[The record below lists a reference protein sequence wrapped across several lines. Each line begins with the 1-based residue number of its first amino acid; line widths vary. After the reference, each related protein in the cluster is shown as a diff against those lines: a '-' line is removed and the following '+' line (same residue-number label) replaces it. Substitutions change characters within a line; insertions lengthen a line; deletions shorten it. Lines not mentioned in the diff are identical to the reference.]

1 MIDVVVVMMIHFFQE
16 VFDLLQMQDKES
28 AHEQDVSSLTQRI
41 EKLEHELQQYREV
54 NSDAELK
61 YKVS

>member
-1 MIDVVVVMMIHFFQE
+1 M
-16 VFDLLQMQDKES
+16 LQMQDKDS
-28 AHEQDVSSLTQRI
+28 AHEHEISLLTQRI

-54 NSDAELK
+54 NTDAELK

>member
-1 MIDVVVVMMIHFFQE
+1 
-16 VFDLLQMQDKES
+16 
-28 AHEQDVSSLTQRI
+28 LTQRI

-61 YKVS
+61 YKVSWSAFYK

>member
-1 MIDVVVVMMIHFFQE
+1 
-16 VFDLLQMQDKES
+16 MQDKDA

-54 NSDAELK
+54 NNDAEQK
-61 YKVS
+61 YKVR